1 MTFPTDLLQ
10 AQAFLTSR
18 IQTVTRVEALRT
30 VDALGCILAEDIFA
44 PSSLPRFANAAMDGY
59 AVRGSDLS
67 GSVTELKVGRA
78 VAAGDTTDHMLVAG
92 VAMPI
97 TTGAIIPPGAT
108 RVVMYEDARLEG
120 DKVFLSPPDGG
131 RPHIRHVGEDISEGQ
146 LALSRGTLLRPGHMP
161 LLIALGIDLVHVIA
175 RPRVAILSTGNELI
189 EHPHLPQPGQ
199 IHDTNRPM
207 ITRMLTDEGA
217 TVTDLGI
224 STDSPDAITQ
234 ALSAASMN
242 HDLLVTTGGAS
253 MSFSDHVAR
262 AVKTIGSIDFWR
274 LDMRPGKPVGFGE
287 IGACPILILPGNPVA
302 AASGFANLGRVVLQK
317 LAGTNNPQT
326 VLRLPITATYGKPDG
341 KTHMLLSRIVQSSA
355 GALGVEPLP
364 VQSSSSY
371 SALAAADV
379 LIAVRPGQTSLAPGD
394 LVDVVPLWG
403 GGMSRMIRRSIA

>member
-18 IQTVTRVEALRT
+18 IQTVKRVEALRA

-67 GSVTELKVGRA
+67 GSVTEFKVGRA
-78 VAAGDTTDHMLVAG
+78 VAAGDPTDHVLVAG

-120 DKVFLSPPDGG
+120 DKVFLSPRDGG
-131 RPHIRHVGEDISEGQ
+131 RSHIRRVGEDICEGQ
-146 LALSRGTLLRPGHMP
+146 LALPRGTLLRPGHMP
-161 LLIALGIDLVHVIA
+161 LLIALGIDLVHVIS

-189 EHPHLPQPGQ
+189 EYPHVPQPGQ

-217 TVTDLGI
+217 IVTDLGI
-224 STDSPDAITQ
+224 STDSPDAIAQ
-234 ALSAASMN
+234 ALSAASRS

-262 AVKTIGSIDFWR
+262 AVKTIGSIEFWR
-274 LDMRPGKPVGFGE
+274 LNIRPGKPVGFGE
-287 IGACPILILPGNPVA
+287 IGGCPILILPGNPVA
-302 AASGFANLGRVVLQK
+302 AASGFVNLGRVVLQR

-326 VLRLPITATYGKPDG
+326 VMRLPITAAYGKPAG

-355 GALGVEPLP
+355 GTLGVEPLP
-364 VQSSSSY
+364 MPSSSSY
-371 SALAAADV
+371 LALASADV
-379 LIAVRPGQTSLAPGD
+379 FIAMRAEQTSFVAGD
-394 LVDVVPLWG
+394 FVDVVPLWKSG
-403 GGMSRMIRRSIA
+403 LF